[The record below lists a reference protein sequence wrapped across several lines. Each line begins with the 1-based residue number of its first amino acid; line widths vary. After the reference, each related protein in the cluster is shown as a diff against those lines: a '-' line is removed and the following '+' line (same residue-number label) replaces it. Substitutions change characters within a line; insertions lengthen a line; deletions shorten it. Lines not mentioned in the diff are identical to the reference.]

1 MYEGGGD
8 VVEGEVSAV
17 EETVEAVECGLV
29 FGGKGV
35 AAFGSLGV
43 DEGFG
48 KCGEVVGGFLPKV
61 AGYDVLGCVCLA
73 AVVEC
78 EGDELQA
85 CGVVLEGFV

>member
-43 DEGFG
+43 DEGLG
-48 KCGEVVGGFLPKV
+48 KCGEVVGGFLP
-61 AGYDVLGCVCLA
+61 
-73 AVVEC
+73 
-78 EGDELQA
+78 
-85 CGVVLEGFV
+85 